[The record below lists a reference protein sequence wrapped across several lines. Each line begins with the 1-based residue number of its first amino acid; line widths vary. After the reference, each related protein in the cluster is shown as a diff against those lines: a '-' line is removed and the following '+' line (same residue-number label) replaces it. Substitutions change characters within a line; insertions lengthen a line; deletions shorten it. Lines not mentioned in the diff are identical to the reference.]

1 MPITLYDLAGA
12 EEDRRFS
19 PNCWRTR
26 LALAHKDLPTE
37 TVPWRFSDKA
47 AIAPSGQGRVP
58 VIVDA
63 GKWVA
68 DSWTIANYL
77 EDTYSD
83 RPALFGGG
91 AGRALARFFTNWADT
106 VLHPGVARLVI
117 LDIWNHVHEKDKAYF
132 RRSREDRFG
141 ATLERVQ
148 GDRDQRVVRF
158 RESLQPVRAT
168 LQAQAFLGG
177 DTPLYPDYIVFGAFQ
192 WARCISPFKLLERD
206 DPIAPWRDRMLE
218 LFGGLARKGK
228 GYPV

>member
-26 LALAHKDLPTE
+26 LALAHKGLPTE
-37 TVPWRFSDKA
+37 AVPWRFSDKA
-47 AIAPSGQGRVP
+47 AIAPSAQGRVP

-83 RPALFGGG
+83 RPALFGSG
-91 AGRALARFFTNWADT
+91 AGRALARFVTNWADA
-106 VLHPGVARLVI
+106 VLHPGVARLVV
-117 LDIWNHVHEKDKAYF
+117 LDIWNHVHERDKAYF
-132 RRSREDRFG
+132 RQSREDRFG
-141 ATLERVQ
+141 ATLEQVQ
-148 GDRDQRVVRF
+148 GGRDQRVVPF
-158 RESLQPVRAT
+158 RQSLQPVRAT

-192 WARCISPFKLLERD
+192 WARCISPFKLLEPD
-206 DPIAPWRDRMLE
+206 DPIARWRDRMLD